1 MSIQIMMTPHVYC
14 LWAVPV
20 KVQIPVCL
28 AYWLTVC
35 KQLPS
40 GSPVHPSA
48 PAASDHRPCCLWSDP
63 SQSASRSL
71 CIQLASPAL
80 FGKPR
85 NQIQQILDQTLEIV
99 RQMTF
104 IASSVFWITSS
115 LRMCCTLCLSI
126 RLCTM
131 SLSPLT
137 GTSSTSWGSAL
148 YSQSF
153 RAWRASVNRP
163 ENSSASS
170 SLCCL
175 KESPH
180 VCRVPN
186 K

>member
-1 MSIQIMMTPHVYC
+1 MFFLFNKLNKIIIREKVFSAMSIQIMMTLHVYC

-85 NQIQQILDQTLEIV
+85 YQIQQILNQTLKILH
-99 RQMTF
+99 QMIF
-104 IASSVFWITSS
+104 RILCFFLLHLLWGCAVPCVYPSDYAP
-115 LRMCCTLCLSI
+115 CLCL
-126 RLCTM
+126 
-131 SLSPLT
+131 
-137 GTSSTSWGSAL
+137 
-148 YSQSF
+148 
-153 RAWRASVNRP
+153 
-163 ENSSASS
+163 
-170 SLCCL
+170 
-175 KESPH
+175 H
-180 VCRVPN
+180 
-186 K
+186 

>member
-99 RQMTF
+99 KRQMTF
-104 IASSVFWITSS
+104 IASSVFLDYIFFEDVLYLVLIHQIMHHVFVSINRNIFNQLGLGSVQPVVQGLESISESS
-115 LRMCCTLCLSI
+115 
-126 RLCTM
+126 
-131 SLSPLT
+131 
-137 GTSSTSWGSAL
+137 W
-148 YSQSF
+148 
-153 RAWRASVNRP
+153 
-163 ENSSASS
+163 E
-170 SLCCL
+170 
-175 KESPH
+175 
-180 VCRVPN
+180 
-186 K
+186 